1 MALATFKRCKA
12 LISLW
17 SYRGILYSCRNNGA
31 SLAASPRVVDCSA
44 YNSPH
49 LSWSSSADGVANR
62 YDLHPSKDLR
72 KLSYRRHSGVAYV
85 GGAYSKLYP
94 YYYFFLP
101 L

>member
-17 SYRGILYSCRNNGA
+17 SYRGFSILIGITA
-31 SLAASPRVVDCSA
+31 LLWPQTLAWWIVAITTPR
-44 YNSPH
+44 
-49 LSWSSSADGVANR
+49 LFWSSSADGVANH

-85 GGAYSKLYP
+85 GGAYGKLYP
-94 YYYFFLP
+94 YYYVFLP